1 MTARARVDAMKPSRP
16 GRTRA
21 ADASPPPNF
30 WRRGNYLPYLA
41 FGSCGLLLLLVAFGI
56 LRLVW
61 TLGDGDPAAWNA
73 IFESYGHPLFLVFH
87 AFALVALTW
96 FTFRFFRLF
105 PKTQPP
111 KIGPFK
117 RPPDVVFL
125 LGLAGAFTVAT
136 TLAALVLG
144 GALP

>member
-1 MTARARVDAMKPSRP
+1 MRARVDAMKPSRP
-16 GRTRA
+16 PRTRT
-21 ADASPPPNF
+21 ADPTLPPQF
-30 WRRGNYLPYLA
+30 WTRGNYLPYIA
-41 FGSCGLLLLLVAFGI
+41 FGSCGLLFFAVGFGL

-61 TLGDGDPAAWNA
+61 ALGEGDPARWNA
-73 IFESYGHPLFLVFH
+73 IFESYRHPLYLVFH

-111 KIGPFK
+111 KLGPLP

-125 LGLAGAFTVAT
+125 LGLGGAFAVAS
-136 TLAALVLG
+136 TLVALVLG

>member
-1 MTARARVDAMKPSRP
+1 MRARVDAMKPSRA
-16 GRTRA
+16 GRTRTA
-21 ADASPPPNF
+21 EPSPPPNF
-30 WRRGNYLPYLA
+30 WGRGNYLPYIA
-41 FGSCGLLLLLVAFGI
+41 FGSCGLLLVAVSFGL

-61 TLGDGDPAAWNA
+61 VLGDGDPTRWNA
-73 IFESYGHPLFLVFH
+73 ILASYAHPLYLLFH
-87 AFALVALTW
+87 AFALVGLTW

-111 KIGPFK
+111 KLGPLP
-117 RPPDVVFL
+117 RPPDSVFL
-125 LGLAGAFTVAT
+125 LGLGGAFFVAT

>member
-1 MTARARVDAMKPSRP
+1 MRARVDAMKPSRP
-16 GRTRA
+16 GRTRT
-21 ADASPPPNF
+21 ADAYPPPQF

-41 FGSCGLLLLLVAFGI
+41 FGSCGLLLLAVGFGI

-61 TLGDGDPAAWNA
+61 LLGDGDPAAWRA
-73 IFESYGHPLFLVFH
+73 LFEAYAHPAYLAFH

-111 KIGPFK
+111 KLGPFK
-117 RPPDVVFL
+117 RPPDAVFL
-125 LGLAGAFTVAT
+125 LGLGGAFVVASA
-136 TLAALVLG
+136 LAALVLG

>member
-1 MTARARVDAMKPSRP
+1 MAARARVDAMKPSRP
-16 GRTRA
+16 GRTRT

-105 PKTQPP
+105 PKTQPS
-111 KIGPFK
+111 KLGPFP

-125 LGLAGAFTVAT
+125 IGLGGAFAVAT

>member
-1 MTARARVDAMKPSRP
+1 MSARARVDAMKPSRP
-16 GRTRA
+16 GRTRV

-30 WRRGNYLPYLA
+30 WSRGNYLPYLA
-41 FGSCGLLLLLVAFGI
+41 FGSCGALLLLVAFGI

-73 IFESYGHPLFLVFH
+73 IFTSYGHPLFLAFH

-111 KIGPFK
+111 KLGPLP

-136 TLAALVLG
+136 VLVALVLG

>member
-1 MTARARVDAMKPSRP
+1 MRARVDAMKPSRP
-16 GRTRA
+16 GRTRT
-21 ADASPPPNF
+21 ADPSPPPNF
-30 WRRGNYLPYLA
+30 WTRGNYLPYLA
-41 FGSCGLLLLLVAFGI
+41 FGACGLLLLAVGFGL

-61 TLGDGDPAAWNA
+61 ALGEGSPAAWNE
-73 IFESYGHPLFLVFH
+73 ILEEYRHPLYLAFH
-87 AFALVALTW
+87 AFALAALTW

-111 KIGPFK
+111 KLGPLP

-125 LGLAGAFTVAT
+125 LGLGLAFTAAT

>member
-16 GRTRA
+16 GPTRV

-30 WRRGNYLPYLA
+30 PIRGNYLPYLA
-41 FGSCGLLLLLVAFGI
+41 FGSCGFLLFAVAFGI

-61 TLGDGDPAAWNA
+61 LLGNGDPAAWDA
-73 IFESYGHPLFLVFH
+73 VFRSYASPLYLAFH

-96 FTFRFFRLF
+96 FAFRFFRLF

-111 KIGPFK
+111 KLGPLP
-117 RPPDVVFL
+117 RPPDAAFL
-125 LGLAGAFTVAT
+125 GGLGVAFLAAT
-136 TLAALVLG
+136 LLVALVLG

>member
-16 GRTRA
+16 GRTRTS
-21 ADASPPPNF
+21 DASPPPNF

-61 TLGDGDPAAWNA
+61 ALGDGDPAAWNA

-125 LGLAGAFTVAT
+125 LGLAGAFAVAT

>member
-16 GRTRA
+16 GRTRT